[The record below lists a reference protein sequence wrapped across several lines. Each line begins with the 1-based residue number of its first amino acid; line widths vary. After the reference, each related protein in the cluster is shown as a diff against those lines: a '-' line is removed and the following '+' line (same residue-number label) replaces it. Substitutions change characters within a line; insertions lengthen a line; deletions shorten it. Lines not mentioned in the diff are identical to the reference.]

1 MKVDVSEIKCI
12 DEKTVEEVKSLM
24 LSDEEIFTIS
34 DNFKVLGD
42 PTRIRILYALTQ
54 KELCVCDLAAVL
66 QMSQSAIS
74 HQLRLMRSKKMVKY
88 RKDGK
93 MAYYSLA
100 DEHVIKFVEMG
111 VEHAKEIQS
120 NFPVAERYQKVN

>member
-111 VEHAKEIQS
+111 VEHAKEIQ
-120 NFPVAERYQKVN
+120 

>member
-1 MKVDVSEIKCI
+1 MKDDVCEIKCI
-12 DEKTVEEVKSLM
+12 NEKSVKKVKSVM
-24 LSDEEIFTIS
+24 LDRETILDIS

-66 QMSQSAIS
+66 DMSQSAIS
-74 HQLRLMRSKKMVKY
+74 HQLRLMRSKNMVQF

-93 MAYYSLA
+93 MAYYSMA
-100 DEHVIKFVEMG
+100 DEHVVKFVEMG
-111 VEHAKEIQS
+111 VEHAKEKI
-120 NFPVAERYQKVN
+120 